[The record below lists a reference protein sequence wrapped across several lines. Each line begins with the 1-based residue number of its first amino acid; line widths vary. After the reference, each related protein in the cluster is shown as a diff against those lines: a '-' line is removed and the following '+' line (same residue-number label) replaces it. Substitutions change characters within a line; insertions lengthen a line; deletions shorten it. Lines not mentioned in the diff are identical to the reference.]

1 MKTHNKQL
9 LELTLSVILWLG
21 VIPVWSQDGA
31 PFAEE
36 NNYITVSGVVKDKQ
50 NRKTLEYVNVSISG
64 SSIGTV
70 TNADGEFSLK
80 IEDAGEVPAL
90 EISHIGYRNNKIHLD
105 KAHLSDLKIYLTP
118 HANMLNEIVVYANNP
133 RFIVEEALRKV
144 PANYSDKNNLLTGF
158 YRETVQKG
166 RRYINISEALID
178 VFKTPYNDRTVNRD
192 RTEVLKGRR
201 LLSQKL
207 SDTLGVKLAGGPTL
221 SIYLDVVKNE
231 DALLDAETLHYYELF
246 MEEPVQIDNRLQFV
260 IGFRPRVVLPYA
272 LYYGKLY
279 IDREKLSFTRAEFNL
294 SMDNKAKAVQA
305 ILAKKPY
312 GLRFKPQEVS
322 FLVTYKEVNGKTYL
336 NYIRNNIRFKC
347 DWKRKLFS
355 TGYTVL
361 SEMVVT
367 DRDEKNAAPIPNR
380 RAFSQNEAFYD
391 RVDEYWNEDFWGSY
405 NIIEPTESLEN
416 AVHKLKKQSR

>member
-1 MKTHNKQL
+1 MRTHNKQL
-9 LELTLSVILWLG
+9 MELALAVVLWLG

-50 NRKTLEYVNVSISG
+50 NRKTLEYVNVSVPG
-64 SSIGTV
+64 SSVGTV

-80 IEDAGEVPAL
+80 IEDLEKVPAL
-90 EISHIGYRNNKIHLD
+90 EISHIGYRNNRIHLD
-105 KAHLSDLKIYLTP
+105 KEHMSDLKIYLTP
-118 HANMLNEIVVYANNP
+118 HANMLNEIVIYANNP

-178 VFKTPYNDRTVNRD
+178 VFKTPYNDRTVSRD

-221 SIYLDVVKNE
+221 SIYLDVVKNQ
-231 DALLDAETLHYYELF
+231 DALLEAETLHYYDFF

-260 IGFRPRVVLPYA
+260 ISFRPRVVLPYA

-294 SMDNKAKAVQA
+294 SMDNKAKAIQA

-322 FLVTYKEVNGKTYL
+322 FLITYKEVNGKTYL

-367 DRDEKNAAPIPNR
+367 DRDEKNVVPIPNR
-380 RAFSQNEAFYD
+380 RAFSQSEAFYD

-416 AVHKLKKQSR
+416 AVHKLKKQTR

>member
-1 MKTHNKQL
+1 MRTHNKQL
-9 LELTLSVILWLG
+9 MELALAVALWLG

-50 NRKTLEYVNVSISG
+50 NRKTLEYVNVSVPG
-64 SSIGTV
+64 SSVGTV

-80 IEDAGEVPAL
+80 IEDLEKVPAL
-90 EISHIGYRNNKIHLD
+90 EISHIGYRNNRIHLD
-105 KAHLSDLKIYLTP
+105 KEHMSDLKIYLTP
-118 HANMLNEIVVYANNP
+118 HANMLNEIVIYANNP

-178 VFKTPYNDRTVNRD
+178 VFKTPYNDRTISRD

-221 SIYLDVVKNE
+221 SIYLDVVKNQ
-231 DALLDAETLHYYELF
+231 DALLEAETLHYYEFF

-260 IGFRPRVVLPYA
+260 ISFRPRVVLPYA

-294 SMDNKAKAVQA
+294 SMDNKAKAIQA

-322 FLVTYKEVNGKTYL
+322 FLITYKEVNGKTYL

-367 DRDEKNAAPIPNR
+367 DRDEKNVVPIPNR
-380 RAFSQNEAFYD
+380 RAFSQSEAFYD

-416 AVHKLKKQSR
+416 AVHKLKKQTR

>member
-1 MKTHNKQL
+1 MRTYNKQL
-9 LELTLSVILWLG
+9 LELILAVVLWLG
-21 VIPVWSQDGA
+21 VIPIWSQDSA

-50 NRKTLEYVNVSISG
+50 NRKTLEYVNVSIPG
-64 SSIGTV
+64 SSVGTV

-118 HANMLNEIVVYANNP
+118 HANMLNEIVIYANNP

-201 LLSQKL
+201 LLSQKS

-231 DALLDAETLHYYELF
+231 DALLDMETLHYYEFF
-246 MEEPVQIDNRLQFV
+246 MEEPVHIDNRLQFV

>member
-64 SSIGTV
+64 SSVGTV

-178 VFKTPYNDRTVNRD
+178 VFKTSYNDRTVNRD

>member
-9 LELTLSVILWLG
+9 LELTLAFVLWLG

-118 HANMLNEIVVYANNP
+118 HANMLNEIVIYANNP

-322 FLVTYKEVNGKTYL
+322 FLVTYKEMNGKTYL

-367 DRDEKNAAPIPNR
+367 DRDEKNAVPIPNR

>member
-1 MKTHNKQL
+1 MRTHNKQL
-9 LELTLSVILWLG
+9 LKLTLAVILWLS
-21 VIPVWSQDGA
+21 VIPIWSQDGTT
-31 PFAEE
+31 FAEE
-36 NNYITVSGVVKDKQ
+36 NYYITVSGVVKDKR
-50 NRKTLEYVNVSISG
+50 NGKTLEHVNVSVSG
-64 SSIGTV
+64 SSVGTV

-80 IEDAGEVPAL
+80 IKNTEKVPAL
-90 EISHIGYRNNKIHLD
+90 EISHIGYRNNRIHLD

-118 HANMLNEIVVYANNP
+118 HVNMLNEIVVYANNP

-144 PANYSDKNNLLTGF
+144 PVNYSDKNNLLTGF
-158 YRETVQKG
+158 YRETVRKG

-178 VFKTPYNDRTVNRD
+178 IFKTPYNDRTLNRD

-231 DALLDAETLHYYELF
+231 DALLDTETLHYYDFF

-260 IGFRPRVVLPYA
+260 INFRPRVVLPYA

-322 FLVTYKEVNGKTYL
+322 FLVTYKDVSGKTYL
-336 NYIRNNIRFKC
+336 NYIRNCIRFKC

-380 RAFSQNEAFYD
+380 RAFGRNEAFYD
-391 RVDEYWNEDFWGSY
+391 RVDEYWSEDFWGAY

>member
-1 MKTHNKQL
+1 MRTHNKQL
-9 LELTLSVILWLG
+9 MELALAVVLWLG
-21 VIPVWSQDGA
+21 VIPVWSQNGV
-31 PFAEE
+31 PFADE

-50 NRKTLEYVNVSISG
+50 NKKTLEYVNVSVPG
-64 SSIGTV
+64 SSVGTV

-80 IEDAGEVPAL
+80 IEDLEKVPAL
-90 EISHIGYRNNKIHLD
+90 EISHIGYRNNRIHLD
-105 KAHLSDLKIYLTP
+105 KEHMSDLKIYLTP
-118 HANMLNEIVVYANNP
+118 HANMLNEIVIYANNP

-178 VFKTPYNDRTVNRD
+178 VFKTPYNDRTVSRD

-221 SIYLDVVKNE
+221 SIYLDVVKNQ
-231 DALLDAETLHYYELF
+231 DALLEAETLHYYDFF

-260 IGFRPRVVLPYA
+260 ISFRPRVVLPYA

-294 SMDNKAKAVQA
+294 SMDNKAKAIQA

-322 FLVTYKEVNGKTYL
+322 FLITYKEVNGKTYL

-367 DRDEKNAAPIPNR
+367 DRDEKNVVPIPNR
-380 RAFSQNEAFYD
+380 RAFSQSEAFYD

-416 AVHKLKKQSR
+416 AVHKLKKQTR

>member
-1 MKTHNKQL
+1 MRTHNKQL
-9 LELTLSVILWLG
+9 MELALAVALWLG
-21 VIPVWSQDGA
+21 VIPVWSQNGA
-31 PFAEE
+31 PIAEE

-50 NRKTLEYVNVSISG
+50 NRKTLEYVNVSVPG
-64 SSIGTV
+64 SSVGTV

-80 IEDAGEVPAL
+80 IEDLEKVPAL
-90 EISHIGYRNNKIHLD
+90 EISHIGYRNNRIHLD
-105 KAHLSDLKIYLTP
+105 KEHMSDLKIYLTP
-118 HANMLNEIVVYANNP
+118 HANMLNEIVIYANNP

-178 VFKTPYNDRTVNRD
+178 VFKTPYNDRTVSRD

-221 SIYLDVVKNE
+221 SIYLDVVKNQ
-231 DALLDAETLHYYELF
+231 DALLEAETLHYYDFF

-260 IGFRPRVVLPYA
+260 ISFRPRVVLPYA

-294 SMDNKAKAVQA
+294 SMDNKAKAIQA

-322 FLVTYKEVNGKTYL
+322 FLITYKEVNGKTYL

-367 DRDEKNAAPIPNR
+367 DRDEKNVVPIPNR
-380 RAFSQNEAFYD
+380 RAFSQSEAFYD

-416 AVHKLKKQSR
+416 AVHKLKKQTR

>member
-64 SSIGTV
+64 SSVGTV

-201 LLSQKL
+201 LLSQKS

>member
-1 MKTHNKQL
+1 MRTYNKQL
-9 LELTLSVILWLG
+9 LELILAVVLWLG
-21 VIPVWSQDGA
+21 VIPIWSQDGT
-31 PFAEE
+31 PFTEE

-50 NRKTLEYVNVSISG
+50 NRKTLEYVNVSIPG
-64 SSIGTV
+64 SSVGTV

-118 HANMLNEIVVYANNP
+118 HANMLNEIVIYANNP

-201 LLSQKL
+201 LLSQKS

-231 DALLDAETLHYYELF
+231 DALLDMETLHYYEFF
-246 MEEPVQIDNRLQFV
+246 MEEPVHIDNRLQFV

>member
-80 IEDAGEVPAL
+80 IEDAGEVPAI

-178 VFKTPYNDRTVNRD
+178 VFKTPYSDRTVNRD

-201 LLSQKL
+201 LLSQKS

-246 MEEPVQIDNRLQFV
+246 MEEPVQIDNRPQFV
-260 IGFRPRVVLPYA
+260 IVFRPRVVLPYA

-312 GLRFKPQEVS
+312 GLRFKPQEVF

>member
-21 VIPVWSQDGA
+21 VIPVWSQDSA

-80 IEDAGEVPAL
+80 IEDAGEVPAI

-158 YRETVQKG
+158 YRETIQKG

-178 VFKTPYNDRTVNRD
+178 VFKTPYSDRTVNRD

-201 LLSQKL
+201 LLSQKS

-246 MEEPVQIDNRLQFV
+246 MEEPVQIDNRPQFV
-260 IGFRPRVVLPYA
+260 IVFRPRVVLPYA

-312 GLRFKPQEVS
+312 GLRFKPQEVF

>member
-9 LELTLSVILWLG
+9 LELALAFVLWLG

-64 SSIGTV
+64 SSVGTV

-80 IEDAGEVPAL
+80 IEDAGEIPAL

-118 HANMLNEIVVYANNP
+118 HANMLNEIVIYANNP

-367 DRDEKNAAPIPNR
+367 DRDEKNAVPIPNR
-380 RAFSQNEAFYD
+380 RAFGQNEAFYD

>member
-9 LELTLSVILWLG
+9 LELTLAFVLWLG

-64 SSIGTV
+64 SSVGTV

-80 IEDAGEVPAL
+80 IEDAGEIPAL

-118 HANMLNEIVVYANNP
+118 HANMLNEIVIYANNP

-367 DRDEKNAAPIPNR
+367 DRDEKNAVPIPNR
-380 RAFSQNEAFYD
+380 RAFGQNEAFYD

>member
-1 MKTHNKQL
+1 MRTYNKQL
-9 LELTLSVILWLG
+9 LELILAVVLWLG
-21 VIPVWSQDGA
+21 VIPVWSQDSA

-50 NRKTLEYVNVSISG
+50 NRKTLEYVNVSIPG
-64 SSIGTV
+64 SSVGTV

-118 HANMLNEIVVYANNP
+118 HANMLNEIVIYANNP

-201 LLSQKL
+201 LLSQKS

-231 DALLDAETLHYYELF
+231 DALLDMETLHYYEFF
-246 MEEPVQIDNRLQFV
+246 MEEPVHIDNRLQFV

>member
-1 MKTHNKQL
+1 MRTHNKQL
-9 LELTLSVILWLG
+9 MELALAVVLWLG
-21 VIPVWSQDGA
+21 VIPVWSQDGV
-31 PFAEE
+31 PFADE

-50 NRKTLEYVNVSISG
+50 NRKTLEYVNVSVPG
-64 SSIGTV
+64 SSVGAV

-80 IEDAGEVPAL
+80 IEDLEKVLAL
-90 EISHIGYRNNKIHLD
+90 EISHIGYRNNRIHLD
-105 KAHLSDLKIYLTP
+105 KEHMSDLKIYLTP
-118 HANMLNEIVVYANNP
+118 HANMLNEIVIYANNP

-178 VFKTPYNDRTVNRD
+178 VFKTPYNDRTVSRD

-221 SIYLDVVKNE
+221 SIYLDVVKNQ
-231 DALLDAETLHYYELF
+231 DALLEAETLHYYDFF

-260 IGFRPRVVLPYA
+260 ISFRPRVVLPYA

-294 SMDNKAKAVQA
+294 SMDNKAKAIQA

-322 FLVTYKEVNGKTYL
+322 FLITYKEVNGKTYL

-367 DRDEKNAAPIPNR
+367 DRDEKNVVPIPNR
-380 RAFSQNEAFYD
+380 RAFSQSEAFYD

-416 AVHKLKKQSR
+416 AVHKLKKQTR

>member
-9 LELTLSVILWLG
+9 LELTLAFVLWLG

-64 SSIGTV
+64 SSVGTV

-80 IEDAGEVPAL
+80 IEDAGEIPAL

-118 HANMLNEIVVYANNP
+118 HANMLNEIVIYANNP

-178 VFKTPYNDRTVNRD
+178 VFKTPYNDRAVNRD

-246 MEEPVQIDNRLQFV
+246 MEEPVHIDNRPQFV

-367 DRDEKNAAPIPNR
+367 DRDEKNAVPIPNR
-380 RAFSQNEAFYD
+380 RAFGQNEAFYD

>member
-1 MKTHNKQL
+1 MRTYNKQL
-9 LELTLSVILWLG
+9 LELILAVVLWLG
-21 VIPVWSQDGA
+21 VIPIWSQDGI

-50 NRKTLEYVNVSISG
+50 NRKTLEYVNVSIPG
-64 SSIGTV
+64 SSVGTV

-80 IEDAGEVPAL
+80 IENTEKVPAL
-90 EISHIGYRNNKIHLD
+90 EISHIGYRNNRIHLD
-105 KAHLSDLKIYLTP
+105 KAHLSDLKIYLIP
-118 HANMLNEIVVYANNP
+118 HANMLNEIVIYANNP

-178 VFKTPYNDRTVNRD
+178 VFKTPYNDRTASQD

-201 LLSQKL
+201 LLSQKS

-231 DALLDAETLHYYELF
+231 DALLDMETLHYYEFF

-260 IGFRPRVVLPYA
+260 ISFRPRVVLPYA

-322 FLVTYKEVNGKTYL
+322 FLVTYKDVDGKTYL

-367 DRDEKNAAPIPNR
+367 DRDEKSAAPIPIR

>member
-21 VIPVWSQDGA
+21 VIPVWSQDSA

-80 IEDAGEVPAL
+80 IEDAGEVPAI

-201 LLSQKL
+201 LLSQKS

-246 MEEPVQIDNRLQFV
+246 MEEPVQIDNRPQFV

-312 GLRFKPQEVS
+312 GLRFKPQEVF

>member
-1 MKTHNKQL
+1 MRTHNKQL
-9 LELTLSVILWLG
+9 MELALAVVLWLG
-21 VIPVWSQDGA
+21 VIPVWSQDGV
-31 PFAEE
+31 PFADE

-50 NRKTLEYVNVSISG
+50 NRKTLEYVNVSVPG
-64 SSIGTV
+64 SSVGTV

-80 IEDAGEVPAL
+80 IEDLEKVPAL
-90 EISHIGYRNNKIHLD
+90 EISHIGYRNNRIHLD
-105 KAHLSDLKIYLTP
+105 KEHMSDLKIYLTP
-118 HANMLNEIVVYANNP
+118 HANMLNEIVIYANNP

-178 VFKTPYNDRTVNRD
+178 VFKTPYNDRTVSRD

-221 SIYLDVVKNE
+221 SIYLDVVKNQ
-231 DALLDAETLHYYELF
+231 DALLEAETLHYYDFF

-260 IGFRPRVVLPYA
+260 ISFRPRVVLPYA

-294 SMDNKAKAVQA
+294 SMDNKAKAIQA

-322 FLVTYKEVNGKTYL
+322 FLITYKEVNGKTYL

-367 DRDEKNAAPIPNR
+367 DRDEKNVVPIPNR
-380 RAFSQNEAFYD
+380 RAFSQSEAFYD

-416 AVHKLKKQSR
+416 AVHKLKKQTR

>member
-1 MKTHNKQL
+1 MRTHNKQL
-9 LELTLSVILWLG
+9 MEFALAVALWLG

-31 PFAEE
+31 PIAEE

-50 NRKTLEYVNVSISG
+50 NRKTLEYVNVSVPG
-64 SSIGTV
+64 SSVGTV

-80 IEDAGEVPAL
+80 IEDLEKVPAL
-90 EISHIGYRNNKIHLD
+90 EISHIGYRNNRIHLD
-105 KAHLSDLKIYLTP
+105 KEHMSDLKIYLTP
-118 HANMLNEIVVYANNP
+118 HANMLNEIVIYANNP

-178 VFKTPYNDRTVNRD
+178 VFKTPYNDRTVSRD

-221 SIYLDVVKNE
+221 SIYLDVVKNQ
-231 DALLDAETLHYYELF
+231 DVLLEAETLHYYDFF

-260 IGFRPRVVLPYA
+260 ISFRPRVVLPYA

-294 SMDNKAKAVQA
+294 SMDNKAKAIQA

-322 FLVTYKEVNGKTYL
+322 FLITYKEVNGKTYL

-367 DRDEKNAAPIPNR
+367 DRDEKNVVPIPNR
-380 RAFSQNEAFYD
+380 RAFSQSEAFYD

-416 AVHKLKKQSR
+416 AVHKLKKQTR

>member
-1 MKTHNKQL
+1 MRTHNKQL
-9 LELTLSVILWLG
+9 LELTLAVILWLG
-21 VIPVWSQDGA
+21 VIPIWSQDGTT
-31 PFAEE
+31 FAEE
-36 NNYITVSGVVKDKQ
+36 NNYITVSGVVKDKR
-50 NRKTLEYVNVSISG
+50 NGKTLEHVNVSVSG
-64 SSIGTV
+64 SSVGIV

-80 IEDAGEVPAL
+80 IENTEKVPAL
-90 EISHIGYRNNKIHLD
+90 EISHIGYRNNRIHLD

-118 HANMLNEIVVYANNP
+118 HVNMLNEIVVYANNP

-144 PANYSDKNNLLTGF
+144 PVNYSDKNNLLTGF
-158 YRETVQKG
+158 YRETVRKG

-178 VFKTPYNDRTVNRD
+178 IFKTPYNDRTLNRD

-231 DALLDAETLHYYELF
+231 DALLDTETLHYYDFF

-260 IGFRPRVVLPYA
+260 INFRPRVVLPYA

-322 FLVTYKEVNGKTYL
+322 FLVTYKDVSGKTYL
-336 NYIRNNIRFKC
+336 NYIRNCIRFKC

-367 DRDEKNAAPIPNR
+367 DRDEKNAVPIPNR
-380 RAFSQNEAFYD
+380 RAFGRSEAFYD
-391 RVDEYWNEDFWGSY
+391 RVDEYWSEDFWGAY

>member
-64 SSIGTV
+64 SSVGTV

-322 FLVTYKEVNGKTYL
+322 FLVTYKEMNGKTYL

>member
-1 MKTHNKQL
+1 MRTHNKQL
-9 LELTLSVILWLG
+9 LKLTLAVILWLG
-21 VIPVWSQDGA
+21 VIPIWSQDDTT
-31 PFAEE
+31 FAEE
-36 NNYITVSGVVKDKQ
+36 NNYITVSGVVKDKR
-50 NRKTLEYVNVSISG
+50 NGKALEHVNVSVSG
-64 SSIGTV
+64 SSVGIV

-80 IEDAGEVPAL
+80 IENTEKVPAL
-90 EISHIGYRNNKIHLD
+90 EISHIGYRNNRIHLD

-118 HANMLNEIVVYANNP
+118 HVNMLNEIVVYANNP

-144 PANYSDKNNLLTGF
+144 PVNYSDKNNLLTGF
-158 YRETVQKG
+158 YRETVRKG

-178 VFKTPYNDRTVNRD
+178 IFKTPYNDRTLNRD

-231 DALLDAETLHYYELF
+231 DALLDTETLHYYDFF

-260 IGFRPRVVLPYA
+260 INFRPRVVLPYA

-322 FLVTYKEVNGKTYL
+322 FLVTYKDVSGKTYL
-336 NYIRNNIRFKC
+336 NYIRNCIRFKC

-380 RAFSQNEAFYD
+380 RAFGRSEAFYD
-391 RVDEYWNEDFWGSY
+391 RVDEYWSEDFWGAY

>member
-1 MKTHNKQL
+1 MRTYNKQL
-9 LELTLSVILWLG
+9 LELILAVVLWLG
-21 VIPVWSQDGA
+21 VIPIWSQDSA

-50 NRKTLEYVNVSISG
+50 NRKTLEYVNVSIPG
-64 SSIGTV
+64 SSVGTV

-80 IEDAGEVPAL
+80 IENTEKVPAL

-118 HANMLNEIVVYANNP
+118 HANMLNEIVIYANNP

-201 LLSQKL
+201 LLSQKS

-231 DALLDAETLHYYELF
+231 DALLDMETLHYYEFF
-246 MEEPVQIDNRLQFV
+246 MEEPVHIDNRLQFV

>member
-9 LELTLSVILWLG
+9 LELTLAFVLWLG

-64 SSIGTV
+64 SSVGTV

-80 IEDAGEVPAL
+80 IEDAGEIPAL

-118 HANMLNEIVVYANNP
+118 HANMLNEIVIYANNP

-246 MEEPVQIDNRLQFV
+246 MEEPVHIDNRPQFV

-367 DRDEKNAAPIPNR
+367 DRDEKNAVPIPNR

>member
-9 LELTLSVILWLG
+9 LELALAFVLWLG

-64 SSIGTV
+64 SSVGTV

-80 IEDAGEVPAL
+80 IEDAGEIPAL

-118 HANMLNEIVVYANNP
+118 HANMLNEIVIYANNP

-246 MEEPVQIDNRLQFV
+246 MEEPVHIDNRPQFV

-367 DRDEKNAAPIPNR
+367 DRDEKNAVPIPNR

>member
-1 MKTHNKQL
+1 MRTHNKQL
-9 LELTLSVILWLG
+9 MELALAVALWLG

-31 PFAEE
+31 PIAEE

-50 NRKTLEYVNVSISG
+50 NRKTLEYVNVSVPG
-64 SSIGTV
+64 SSVGTV

-80 IEDAGEVPAL
+80 IEDLEKVPAL
-90 EISHIGYRNNKIHLD
+90 EISHIGYRNNRIHLD
-105 KAHLSDLKIYLTP
+105 KEHMSDLKIYLTP
-118 HANMLNEIVVYANNP
+118 HANMLNEIVIYANNP

-178 VFKTPYNDRTVNRD
+178 VFKTPYNDRTVSRD

-221 SIYLDVVKNE
+221 SIYLDVVKNQ
-231 DALLDAETLHYYELF
+231 DALLEAETLHYYDFF

-260 IGFRPRVVLPYA
+260 ISFRPRVVLPYA

-294 SMDNKAKAVQA
+294 SMDNKAKAIQA

-322 FLVTYKEVNGKTYL
+322 FLITYKEVNGKTYL

-367 DRDEKNAAPIPNR
+367 DRDEKNVVPIPNR
-380 RAFSQNEAFYD
+380 RAFSQSEAFYD

-416 AVHKLKKQSR
+416 AVHKLKKQTR

>member
-64 SSIGTV
+64 SSVGTV

-201 LLSQKL
+201 LLSQKS

-312 GLRFKPQEVS
+312 RLRFKPQEVS

>member
-21 VIPVWSQDGA
+21 VIPVWSQDSA

-80 IEDAGEVPAL
+80 IEDAGEVPAI

>member
-9 LELTLSVILWLG
+9 LELALAFVLWLG

-64 SSIGTV
+64 SSVGTV

-80 IEDAGEVPAL
+80 IEDAGEIPAL

-118 HANMLNEIVVYANNP
+118 HANMLNEIVIYANNP

-246 MEEPVQIDNRLQFV
+246 MEEPVHIDNRPQFV

-367 DRDEKNAAPIPNR
+367 DRDEKNAVPIPNR
-380 RAFSQNEAFYD
+380 RAFGQNEAFYD

>member
-1 MKTHNKQL
+1 MRTYNKQL
-9 LELTLSVILWLG
+9 LELILAVVLWLG
-21 VIPVWSQDGA
+21 VIPIWSQDGI

-64 SSIGTV
+64 SSVGTV

-380 RAFSQNEAFYD
+380 RAFGQNEAFYD

>member
-1 MKTHNKQL
+1 MRTYNKQL
-9 LELTLSVILWLG
+9 LELILAVVLWLG
-21 VIPVWSQDGA
+21 VIPIWSQDGT

-50 NRKTLEYVNVSISG
+50 NRKTLEYVNVSIPG
-64 SSIGTV
+64 SSVGTV

-80 IEDAGEVPAL
+80 IENTEKVPAL
-90 EISHIGYRNNKIHLD
+90 EISHIGYRNNRIHLD
-105 KAHLSDLKIYLTP
+105 KAHLSDLKIYLIP
-118 HANMLNEIVVYANNP
+118 HANMLNEIVIYANNP

-201 LLSQKL
+201 LLSQKS

-231 DALLDAETLHYYELF
+231 DALLDMETLHYYEFF

-260 IGFRPRVVLPYA
+260 ISFRPRVVLPYA

-322 FLVTYKEVNGKTYL
+322 FLVTYKDVDGKTYL

-367 DRDEKNAAPIPNR
+367 DRDEKNAAPIPIR

>member
-9 LELTLSVILWLG
+9 LELTLAFVLWLG

-64 SSIGTV
+64 SSVGTV

-80 IEDAGEVPAL
+80 IEDAREIPAL

-118 HANMLNEIVVYANNP
+118 HANMLNEIVIYANNP

>member
-1 MKTHNKQL
+1 MRTYNKQL
-9 LELTLSVILWLG
+9 LELILAVVLWLG
-21 VIPVWSQDGA
+21 VIPIWSQDGI

-64 SSIGTV
+64 SSVGTV